1 MELQYSHNTY
11 IILRFQTQT
20 ERERFP
26 FIAAI
31 ENPNLADVHNHGNK
45 YRYVVKFRINARSI

>member
-11 IILRFQTQT
+11 IILRFQLKT

-31 ENPNLADVHNHGNK
+31 ENPNLADVHNHGSK
-45 YRYVVKFRINARSI
+45 YRYVVKFRIDAQSI

>member
-11 IILRFQTQT
+11 TIIQFQLKT

-45 YRYVVKFRINARSI
+45 YRYVVKFRIDAQSI